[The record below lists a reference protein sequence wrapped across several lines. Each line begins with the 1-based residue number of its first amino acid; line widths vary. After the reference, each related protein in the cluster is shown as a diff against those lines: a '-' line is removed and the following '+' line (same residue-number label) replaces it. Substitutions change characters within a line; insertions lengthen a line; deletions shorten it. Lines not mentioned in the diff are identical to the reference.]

1 MSLRWRMAAAKAEAA
16 TTALTVSNDDA
27 VYHLQDFEGEPD
39 EFRKVQD
46 VVSLWD

>member
-1 MSLRWRMAAAKAEAA
+1 MAAAKAEAA
-16 TTALTVSNDDA
+16 TTARMVSNDDA
-27 VYHLQDFEGEPD
+27 VLQDFEGEPD